1 MITRLARRL
10 GFEASVPVS
19 VVDDWI
25 MPTDDASV
33 PLAPRGGTATCLV
46 DSVGRIQPAHAR
58 WTLDWSLAAGARWV
72 SAIESERVR
81 QKLVGPATLE
91 TTVTTPSGPV
101 VQRVAAAVV
110 DGEPAVVVEIE
121 NQGGVAIAVG
131 LVARP
136 LVHGGRG
143 FLARA
148 GASATAIDL
157 GEGGAVRFDAAAAT
171 AVADGVDLLKH
182 MPEADAGIASD
193 AMTSRSGGAQA
204 AAVFPLPHTAT
215 LRFVIELGG
224 PVRSDAAVPAVDDIE
239 RGWQVH
245 LNAGARFDVGDAD
258 VGERTSVAARG
269 LLTAW
274 PTPHAVPGAIT
285 ALAELGFGADAPR
298 LFDDLQDLDDDP
310 TLLAAVARWS
320 QLGEATPQLDVLDR
334 YIGPIARAVHDA
346 SNRSSF
352 SGPDWLAGALD
363 ALADRLDLIEQPD
376 VAERVRSL
384 APTSSALGEIDAL
397 LARRR
402 KIGEFADPA
411 VGAQFVLGVRSRL
424 LADRPGRLDLLPALP
439 ASWRGHTIDALGVP
453 IEGGT
458 VSFGV
463 RWHGPRPA
471 VLWQV
476 DHPGE
481 IQVTAS
487 AIDGDFASTES
498 SGETLLADPGWPRS
512 D

>member
-10 GFEASVPVS
+10 GFETSVPVS

-25 MPTDDASV
+25 MPTDDATV
-33 PLAPRGGTATCLV
+33 PLAPRGGAATCLV
-46 DSVGRIQPAHAR
+46 DGVGRLQPAHAR

-81 QKLVGPATLE
+81 QKLIGPATLE

-110 DGEPAVVVEIE
+110 DGQPAAIVEIE

-143 FLARA
+143 FLST
-148 GASATAIDL
+148 ASATASSIDL
-157 GEGGAVRFDAAAAT
+157 GVDGAIRFESAAST
-171 AVADGVDLLKH
+171 AVSDGVDLLQH
-182 MPEADAGIASD
+182 MPAADAGIAASPIS
-193 AMTSRSGGAQA
+193 SRAGGAQA

-215 LRFVIELGG
+215 VRFVVELGES
-224 PVRSDAAVPAVDDIE
+224 VRPDAAVPTIDDVE

-245 LNAGARFDVGDAD
+245 LDAGARFDVGESD
-258 VGERTSVAARG
+258 VRERAGVAARG

-274 PTPHAVPGAIT
+274 PTPGAVPAVMT
-285 ALAELGFGADAPR
+285 AMAEAGFGADAPR
-298 LFDDLQDLDDDP
+298 LFGDLDRLDDDP
-310 TLLAAVARWS
+310 TLLAAIARWAQLSDATSQLDALDRIIGPVAR
-320 QLGEATPQLDVLDR
+320 A
-334 YIGPIARAVHDA
+334 AHDA
-346 SNRSSF
+346 SNRQSF
-352 SGPDWLAGALD
+352 AGPDWLPGALG

-384 APTSSALGEIDAL
+384 SPTAAVLPEIDEL
-397 LARRR
+397 LASKRS
-402 KIGEFADPA
+402 IGDLADPA
-411 VGAQFVLGVRSRL
+411 VGAQLMLGVRSRL
-424 LADRPGRLDLLPALP
+424 LSDRPGHLDLLPALP
-439 ASWRGHTIDALGVP
+439 VAWRGRTVDALNVP
-453 IEGGT
+453 IEGGE

-476 DHPGE
+476 DHPE
-481 IQVTAS
+481 SIRVTAS
-487 AIDGDFASTES
+487 AIDPDFSSTDA
-498 SGETLLADPGWPRS
+498 SGETLLADPGWPRTS
-512 D
+512 

>member
-25 MPTDDASV
+25 MATDDSST

-46 DSVGRIQPAHAR
+46 DRVGRIQPAHAR

-72 SAIESERVR
+72 SALESERVR

-110 DGEPAVVVEIE
+110 DGQPAAIVEIE

-143 FLARA
+143 FLASA
-148 GASATAIDL
+148 AASSSALDL
-157 GEGGAVRFDAAAAT
+157 GEDGAVRFDAAAST
-171 AVADGVDLLKH
+171 AVSDGVDLLQH
-182 MPEADAGIASD
+182 MPAPDAGISAET
-193 AMTSRSGGAQA
+193 MRSRSGGAQA

-215 LRFVIELGG
+215 LRFVVELGER
-224 PVRSDAAVPAVDDIE
+224 VRPDAAVPAIDDIE

-245 LNAGARFDVGDAD
+245 LDAGARFDVGESD
-258 VGERTSVAARG
+258 VRERTSVAARG

-274 PTPHAVPGAIT
+274 PALGAVPAAIT

-298 LFDDLQDLDDDP
+298 LFSDLDNVDDDP

-320 QLGEATPQLDVLDR
+320 QLGEATSQLDVLDR
-334 YIGPIARAVHDA
+334 YIGPVARAAHDA

-352 SGPDWLAGALD
+352 SGPDWLGGALA

-376 VAERVRSL
+376 VAEGVRSL
-384 APTSSALGEIDAL
+384 TPANAPLGEIDAL
-397 LARRR
+397 LASSR
-402 KIGEFADPA
+402 KIAKLADPA
-411 VGAQFVLGVRSRL
+411 VGAPLVLGVRSRL
-424 LADRPGRLDLLPALP
+424 LSDRPGHLDLLPAMP
-439 ASWRGHTIDALGVP
+439 AAWRGRTVDALGVP
-453 IEGGT
+453 IEGGS

-471 VLWQV
+471 ILW
-476 DHPGE
+476 E
-481 IQVTAS
+481 IQHDDAIRVTAS
-487 AIDGDFASTES
+487 AIDPDFVSTEA
-498 SGETLLADPGWPRS
+498 SGETLLADPGWPRTS
-512 D
+512 

>member
-25 MPTDDASV
+25 MPTNDATV
-33 PLAPRGGTATCLV
+33 PLAPRGGTATCLI
-46 DSVGRIQPAHAR
+46 DKVGRIQPAHAR

-91 TTVTTPSGPV
+91 TTITTPSGPV

-110 DGEPAVVVEIE
+110 DGQPAAIVEIE

-136 LVHGGRG
+136 LIHGGRG
-143 FLARA
+143 FLASAAAPA
-148 GASATAIDL
+148 GALDL
-157 GEGGAVRFDAAAAT
+157 GEDGAVRFDAAAST
-171 AVADGVDLLKH
+171 AVSDSVDLLQH
-182 MPEADAGIASD
+182 MPAADAGIAGD
-193 AMTSRSGGAQA
+193 RIRSRSGGAQA

-215 LRFVIELGG
+215 LRFVVELGET
-224 PVRSDAAVPAVDDIE
+224 VRPEAAVPTVDDIE

-245 LNAGARFDVGDAD
+245 LDAGARFDVGESD
-258 VGERTSVAARG
+258 VRERTAVAARG
-269 LLTAW
+269 LLTSW
-274 PTPHAVPGAIT
+274 PTLGAVPAVMT
-285 ALAELGFGADAPR
+285 AMAESGFGADVPR
-298 LFDDLQDLDDDP
+298 LLADLDRLDDDP
-310 TLLAAVARWS
+310 TLLAAIARWS
-320 QLGEATPQLDVLDR
+320 QLSDSTSQLDALDR
-334 YIGPIARAVHDA
+334 AIGPVARAAHDA
-346 SNRSSF
+346 GNRQGF
-352 SGPDWLAGALD
+352 SGPDWLPGALG
-363 ALADRLDLIEQPD
+363 ALANRLDLIEQPD

-384 APTSSALGEIDAL
+384 TPTVAALPEIDEL
-397 LARRR
+397 LAG
-402 KIGEFADPA
+402 KNSIDGLADPA
-411 VGAQFVLGVRSRL
+411 IGAQLMLGVRSRL
-424 LADRPGRLDLLPALP
+424 LADRPGHLDLLPALP
-439 ASWRGHTIDALGVP
+439 VAWRGRTVDVLGVP

-476 DHPGE
+476 EHDDA
-481 IQVTAS
+481 IRVTAS
-487 AIDGDFASTES
+487 SIDPDFDSTEA
-498 SGETLLADPGWPRS
+498 SGETLLADPGWPRTS
-512 D
+512 

>member
-19 VVDDWI
+19 VVDDWV
-25 MPTDDASV
+25 MPTDDATV
-33 PLAPRGGTATCLV
+33 PLAPRGGAATCLV
-46 DSVGRIQPAHAR
+46 DRVGRIQPAHAR

-110 DGEPAVVVEIE
+110 DGQPAAIVEIE

-136 LVHGGRG
+136 LIHGGRG
-143 FLARA
+143 FLS
-148 GASATAIDL
+148 SAAATSSAIDL
-157 GEGGAVRFDAAAAT
+157 GEDGAVRFQTAAST
-171 AVADGVDLLKH
+171 AVSDGVDLLQN
-182 MPEADAGIASD
+182 MPEPDAGIAGD
-193 AMTSRSGGAQA
+193 RIKSRAGGAQA

-215 LRFVIELGG
+215 LRFVVELGDA
-224 PVRSDAAVPAVDDIE
+224 VRADAAVPAIDDIE

-245 LNAGARFDVGDAD
+245 LDAGARFDVGETD
-258 VGERTSVAARG
+258 VRERGSVAARG

-274 PTPHAVPGAIT
+274 PALRAVPAAIT
-285 ALAELGFGADAPR
+285 AMAECGFGADAPR
-298 LFDDLQDLDDDP
+298 LFSDLDRLDDDP
-310 TLLAAVARWS
+310 TLLAAVARWA
-320 QLGEATPQLDVLDR
+320 QLGEATSQLDALDR
-334 YIGPIARAVHDA
+334 IIGPVARAAHDA
-346 SNRSSF
+346 AARQSF
-352 SGPDWLAGALD
+352 SGPDWLPGALA

-384 APTSSALGEIDAL
+384 APTASPLAEIDEL
-397 LARRR
+397 LA
-402 KIGEFADPA
+402 KKSKLGGLADPA
-411 VGAQFVLGVRSRL
+411 VGSQLVLGVRSRL
-424 LADRPGRLDLLPALP
+424 LSDRPGHLDLLPALP
-439 ASWRGHTIDALGVP
+439 VAWRGRTIDALSVP

-471 VLWQV
+471 VLWEV
-476 DHPGE
+476 DHGDA
-481 IQVTAS
+481 IRVTTS
-487 AIDGDFASTES
+487 SIDADFGSSDA
-498 SGETLLADPGWPRS
+498 SGETLLADPGWPRTS
-512 D
+512 